1 MSTIQRED
9 YLELF
14 EEKKS
19 SFIRDFTGDTP
30 IDFFKSPHKAYRYRA
45 EFGLLK
51 KKDEYFYSMSKDG
64 KKVAISSFPI
74 SSQKIQNIMTLL
86 LEKIQSNPIISHKLF
101 QIEFQSSR
109 NDEAMVSLIY
119 HKELEEEWSEMA
131 SNISNELDISI
142 IGRSKNRKIIIGNNY
157 VTETYQYRDKKFSIK
172 LYEQCFSQTNPY
184 ICDSML
190 SWVIDNIQ
198 PVENDLME
206 LHCGLG
212 TFTIPL
218 SSYFNQVL
226 ATENSRPSIQALQE
240 NISSNNI
247 KNVYTGR
254 LSGKETLEAFK
265 GVRTFRRLKDIDLK
279 QFKIDSIFL
288 DPPRE
293 GLDSST
299 LENIIGIK
307 NIIYISCGFDSFKRD
322 LQALKSTHDILK
334 LAMFDQFPYT
344 EHIESGAVLRKKY

>member
-1 MSTIQRED
+1 MSTIQKED

-19 SFIRDFTGDTP
+19 SFIREFTEETP

-51 KKDEYFYSMSKDG
+51 EKDEYFYSMSKDG

-86 LEKIQSNPIISHKLF
+86 LIKIQSNPIISHKLF

-119 HKELEEEWSEMA
+119 HKELQDEWSEMA

-157 VTETYQYRDKKFSIK
+157 VTETYQYQDKKFSIK

-218 SSYFNQVL
+218 SRYFNKVL

-247 KNVYTGR
+247 KNVYTAR
-254 LSGKETLEAFK
+254 
-265 GVRTFRRLKDIDLK
+265 
-279 QFKIDSIFL
+279 
-288 DPPRE
+288 
-293 GLDSST
+293 
-299 LENIIGIK
+299 
-307 NIIYISCGFDSFKRD
+307 
-322 LQALKSTHDILK
+322 
-334 LAMFDQFPYT
+334 
-344 EHIESGAVLRKKY
+344 

>member
-1 MSTIQRED
+1 MSNIQKED

-14 EEKKS
+14 EEKKA
-19 SFIRDFTGDTP
+19 SFIREFTEKTP
-30 IDFFKSPHKAYRYRA
+30 IDFFKSPDKAYRYRA

-51 KKDEYFYSMSKDG
+51 EKGEYFYSMKKDG
-64 KKVAISSFPI
+64 KKVAINSFPI
-74 SSQKIQNIMTLL
+74 SSHKIQNIMPLL
-86 LEKIQSNPIISHKLF
+86 LIKIQSNSIISHKLF

-109 NDEAMVSLIY
+109 NNEAMVSLIY
-119 HKELEEEWSEMA
+119 HKELGDEWSEMA
-131 SNISNELDISI
+131 SSISDELDISI

-190 SWVIDNIQ
+190 SWVFDNIQ

-206 LHCGLG
+206 LYCGLG

-218 SSYFNQVL
+218 SSYFDKVL
-226 ATENSRPSIQALQE
+226 ATENSRPSIRALQE

-247 KNVYTGR
+247 KNIYTGR

-265 GVRTFRRLKDIDLK
+265 GVRKFRRLKDIDLE
-279 QFKIDSIFL
+279 QFNVDSIFL

-299 LENIIGIK
+299 LGDINGIK
-307 NIIYISCGFDSFKRD
+307 NIIYISCSLDSFKRD
-322 LQALKSTHDILK
+322 LKVLKSTHNILK

-344 EHIESGAVLRKKY
+344 EHIESGVILSKKY

>member
-1 MSTIQRED
+1 MSIILRED
-9 YLELF
+9 YLQLF

-19 SFIRDFTGDTP
+19 SFIREFTEETP
-30 IDFFKSPHKAYRYRA
+30 IDFFKSPDKAYRYRA
-45 EFGLLK
+45 EFGLMK
-51 KKDEYFYSMSKDG
+51 ERDEYFYSMTRDG

-74 SSQKIQNIMTLL
+74 GSMKIQNIMPLL
-86 LEKIQSNPIISHKLF
+86 LIKIQSNPIISHKLF

-109 NDEAMVSLIY
+109 NEEAMVSLIY
-119 HKELEEEWSEMA
+119 HKKLGNEWLEMA
-131 SNISNELDISI
+131 SKISDELDISI
-142 IGRSKNRKIIIGNNY
+142 IGRSKNKKIIIGNNY
-157 VTETYQYRDKKFSIK
+157 VTETYQYLDKNFSIK

-218 SSYFNQVL
+218 SNYFNKVL

-240 NISSNNI
+240 NIRSNKV
-247 KNVYTGR
+247 KNVFSGR
-254 LSGKETLEAFK
+254 LSGKETLEALK
-265 GVRTFRRLKDIDLK
+265 GVRTFVRLKDIDLE
-279 QFKIDSIFL
+279 QFKIDSVFL

-293 GLDSST
+293 GLDSFT
-299 LENIIGIK
+299 RENIIGIK
-307 NIIYISCGFDSFKRD
+307 NIIYISCSFDTFKRD
-322 LQALKSTHDILK
+322 LQALKSTHKIVK
-334 LAMFDQFPYT
+334 LAMFDQFPHT
-344 EHIESGAVLRKKY
+344 EHVESGAILRKKY

>member
-1 MSTIQRED
+1 MSIIRRED
-9 YLELF
+9 YLQLF

-19 SFIRDFTGDTP
+19 SFIREFTEETP
-30 IDFFKSPHKAYRYRA
+30 INFFKSPDKAYRHRA

-51 KKDEYFYSMSKDG
+51 EKEEYFYSMTQDG

-74 SSQKIQNIMTLL
+74 GSMKIQNIMPLL
-86 LEKIQSNPIISHKLF
+86 LIKIQSNPIISHKLF

-109 NDEAMVSLIY
+109 NEEAMVSLIY
-119 HKELEEEWSEMA
+119 HKELGNEWLEKA
-131 SNISNELDISI
+131 SNISDELDISI
-142 IGRSKNRKIIIGNNY
+142 IGRSKNKKIIIRNNY
-157 VTETYQYRDKKFSIK
+157 VTETYQYLDKNFSIK

-190 SWVIDNIQ
+190 SWVIDNLQ
-198 PVENDLME
+198 AENDLME

-218 SSYFNQVL
+218 SYYFNRVL

-240 NISSNNI
+240 NIRLNNI
-247 KNVYTGR
+247 ENVYSGR
-254 LSGKETLEAFK
+254 LSGKETLEALK
-265 GVRTFRRLKDIDLK
+265 GVRTFKRLKDIDLE
-279 QFKIDSIFL
+279 QFKIDSVFL
-288 DPPRE
+288 DPPRK

-299 LENIIGIK
+299 RENIIGIK
-307 NIIYISCGFDSFKRD
+307 NIIYISCSLDTFKRD
-322 LQALKSTHDILK
+322 LQALKSTHKIVK

-344 EHIESGAVLRKKY
+344 KHIESGAILRKKN